1 MGKLNN
7 LYFNLDWT
15 LTKLFAL
22 VQALGELL
30 IHIRFHV
37 HFVCSQYIILSCLP
51 NFPMASKPR
60 VRLSLFLTVCLVL
73 CSCSFS
79 FCFKRCFISS

>member
-22 VQALGELL
+22 VQALGECL
-30 IHIRFHV
+30 IHICFHV

-51 NFPMASKPR
+51 NFPYG
-60 VRLSLFLTVCLVL
+60 L
-73 CSCSFS
+73 
-79 FCFKRCFISS
+79 